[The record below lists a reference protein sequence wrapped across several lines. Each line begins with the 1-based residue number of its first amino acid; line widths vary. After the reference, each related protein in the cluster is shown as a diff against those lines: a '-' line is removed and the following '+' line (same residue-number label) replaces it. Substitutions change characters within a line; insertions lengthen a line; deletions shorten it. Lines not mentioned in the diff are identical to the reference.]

1 MIYFPTTQVWQART
15 QPKCKFFAWLVLHNR
30 ALTADN
36 MQRKNW
42 HCNPTCQLCFCQPE
56 TSSHLLADS
65 NFTEAFWNNI
75 APLYNIPSYASISSA
90 GLGVMAI

>member
-1 MIYFPTTQVWQART
+1 VQILCLVGFTQQSLNCRQYATKKLALQPHLPTLLLPAG
-15 QPKCKFFAWLVLHNR
+15 
-30 ALTADN
+30 
-36 MQRKNW
+36 
-42 HCNPTCQLCFCQPE
+42 